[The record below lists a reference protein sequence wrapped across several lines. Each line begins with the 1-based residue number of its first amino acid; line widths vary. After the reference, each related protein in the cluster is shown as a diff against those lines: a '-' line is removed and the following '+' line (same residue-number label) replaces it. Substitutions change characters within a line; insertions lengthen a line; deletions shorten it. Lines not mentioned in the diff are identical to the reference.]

1 MSNSTGIDVAVKMLT
16 AIAALMK
23 YGGVNSASGL
33 TGQAQRMQVYSACTL
48 LDMHKQVSVTSNGL
62 RLLSCLPDLPIL

>member
-33 TGQAQRMQVYSACTL
+33 TGQA
-48 LDMHKQVSVTSNGL
+48 
-62 RLLSCLPDLPIL
+62 